1 MSGSISLEAEAKA
14 MTPADS
20 TPPSTELRRADGIH
34 FSRQAVYGRGGRVAV
49 LQLEID
55 RLSARVEEL
64 ERERDHLEAFAAVAA
79 HELVEPL
86 VMTEA
91 YASIISDRLDAP
103 EHAASR
109 ADLQALGRAAARLR
123 RLTESVL
130 HDASSRSRLD
140 RHSVDVNALVAD
152 CVVLLGPEIEARDA
166 RLQVDALPDAVGDEA
181 LLGGVFTNLL
191 VNALKY
197 SPRRGARIRIGG
209 ENHPDGPRYFV
220 DSEGPTIT
228 DGDRDR
234 IFDRFQRGRDERRAQ
249 GAGLGLSICRR
260 LVDRH
265 GGVIGVEPVAHG
277 GNRFFF
283 TIPH

>member
-1 MSGSISLEAEAKA
+1 

-64 ERERDHLEAFAAVAA
+64 ERERDQIEAFAAVAA

-91 YASIISDRLDAP
+91 YTSIISDRLDGP

-109 ADLQALGRAAARLR
+109 ADLQALGRAVARLR

-130 HDASSRSRLD
+130 HDARSRSGLD
-140 RHSVDVNALVAD
+140 RHSVDVDALVAD

-197 SPRRGARIRIGG
+197 SPRRGASIRIGG
-209 ENHPDGPRYFV
+209 EDQLDGPRYFV

-228 DGDRDR
+228 DDDRAR
-234 IFDRFQRGRDERRAQ
+234 IFDSFQRGRDERRAH

-260 LVDRH
+260 LVHRH
-265 GGVIGVEPVAHG
+265 GGEIGVEPVADG

-283 TIPH
+283 TIPN